1 MFQFPRFA
9 LKTLCIQVIN
19 NCFTPLLI
27 TPKCNNNK
35 VSVGL
40 PHSEIFGYSVYSR
53 LPKAYRR
60 VSRPSSPLTA
70 KASTKRPS
78 RAWSDPEIVRLFLKQ
93 KSSFFLRKLFI
104 STYLSIS
111 TSFVLQLQKQHFIL
125 NSNVT
130 FPWQEGH
137 AHSSEWMLFRA
148 SLHVTVDLI
157 HCDFG

>member
-53 LPKAYRR
+53 L
-60 VSRPSSPLTA
+60 A

-78 RAWSDPEIVRLFLKQ
+78 RAWSDPEIVRLFLEQ

-104 STYLSIS
+104 STYLAIG
-111 TSFVLQLQKQHFIL
+111 TSFVLQLQKQHLFL

-130 FPWQEGH
+130 LPWQEGH

>member
-1 MFQFPRFA
+1 MFQFPGFA

-19 NCFTPLLI
+19 NWFTKLLAFLAED
-27 TPKCNNNK
+27 NNK

-78 RAWSDPEIVRLFLKQ
+78 RAWSDPEIVRLFQEQ
-93 KSSFFLRKLFI
+93 KSSFYFEKI
-104 STYLSIS
+104 VHQYLSCDRHVILCS
-111 TSFVLQLQKQHFIL
+111 SLTWWNNIL
-125 NSNVT
+125 NSN
-130 FPWQEGH
+130 WS
-137 AHSSEWMLFRA
+137 HSLGRKAPHIPANECSFEHPFM
-148 SLHVTVDLI
+148 SQ
-157 HCDFG
+157 